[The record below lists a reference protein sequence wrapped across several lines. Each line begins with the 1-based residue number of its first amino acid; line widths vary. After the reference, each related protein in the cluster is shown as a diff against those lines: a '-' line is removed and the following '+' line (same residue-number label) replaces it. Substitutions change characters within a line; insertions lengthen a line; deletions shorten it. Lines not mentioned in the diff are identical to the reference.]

1 MGVPSIVSTLSL
13 SMVVTTIAIIE
24 FRNLKYS
31 AYAYCLQA
39 ILMCSIF
46 YVFARQ
52 NPNIYWWLLV
62 AVITKVFIIPF
73 LLLRYIKKTTTRE
86 IKPPIGYLP
95 SILIACIIMIIFYN
109 LTHSNANFIAPNVEA
124 TQEPFRTNLAVSF
137 TIFALGLYCILIRRD
152 AIKTV
157 HGLCV
162 LENGVHLSLISLAP
176 TLAETALVGIVT
188 DVVIAVFLL
197 LYVIHGVYKEFGSTD
212 TYQLKNLR
220 W

>member
-1 MGVPSIVSTLSL
+1 MEVSMIVKTLSL
-13 SMVVTTIAIIE
+13 SIVVTTIAVIE
-24 FRNLKYS
+24 FRNLKYA

-46 YVFARQ
+46 FTFAM
-52 NPNIYWWLLV
+52 NNSNIYYWLVV
-62 AVITKVFIIPF
+62 AVITKVCIIPF
-73 LLLRYIKKTTTRE
+73 LLLRYIKKTTIKE

-95 SILIACIIMIIFYN
+95 SILIACVIMIVFYN
-109 LTHSNANFIAPNVEA
+109 ITHANANFIAPNVEA

-157 HGLCV
+157 HGLCI

-176 TLAETALVGIVT
+176 TLGETALVGIVT

-197 LYVIHGVYKEFGSTD
+197 LYVIRGVYKEFGSTD